1 MLTRPEAH
9 ARRTHGRRKHGER
22 GMVVVLLP
30 AASAKD
36 DDARWGKA
44 KKQIA
49 APARPHASSMAD
61 RCVVKRGQ
69 MASGNDS
76 EQTRT
81 LVTKDNA
88 MHSGLLGGLQ
98 ASGKGKFET
107 TIGPTALLYQIATPT
122 CNRSSWTDART
133 IGLQVM
139 QRHHSQRVG
148 SGLAHAL
155 TDAWPSS
162 RTANGP

>member
-1 MLTRPEAH
+1 
-9 ARRTHGRRKHGER
+9 
-22 GMVVVLLP
+22 MVVVLFP
-30 AASAKD
+30 AVSAKD

-81 LVTKDNA
+81 LVKKD
-88 MHSGLLGGLQ
+88 MPCTQGLLGGC
-98 ASGKGKFET
+98 SVWRRK
-107 TIGPTALLYQIATPT
+107 IRDD
-122 CNRSSWTDART
+122 NRPDSTFVSDRNSHVQS
-133 IGLQVM
+133 LV
-139 QRHHSQRVG
+139 
-148 SGLAHAL
+148 L
-155 TDAWPSS
+155 D
-162 RTANGP
+162 